1 MIHLLQMSFKIYLYM
16 PFKIDLNL
24 LERFLFTQQGYDT
37 NIQILVRNL
46 YLFEPYDSWIHV
58 NKNNILL
65 QHD

>member
-37 NIQILVRNL
+37 NIQILVRNYTCL
-46 YLFEPYDSWIHV
+46 SHMIPEIHV

>member
-1 MIHLLQMSFKIYLYM
+1 M

-37 NIQILVRNL
+37 NIQILVRNYTCL
-46 YLFEPYDSWIHV
+46 SHMIPKIHV